1 MKRIEFKDGKLYTEV
16 RFKFQGK
23 VTKANNI
30 IIDTNSAGT
39 VISKKTAIK
48 LGIEKDESTF
58 YEVLDSLSVGPLKV
72 SEFQITIS
80 DIEED
85 GVLGLDFMKKVGA
98 KINLDAMTISSSRT

>member
-23 VTKANNI
+23 VTKTDNI
-30 IIDTNSAGT
+30 LIDTSSSET
-39 VISKKTAIK
+39 IISKNTAVK
-48 LGIEKDESTF
+48 LGIEKDDPSF

-72 SEFQITIS
+72 SQFQVTIS
-80 DIEED
+80 DSGED

-98 KINLDAMTISSSRT
+98 KLNLDAMTISSSRT